1 MDAERASFLD
11 AADAD
16 GSEEDR
22 GPAGLRSVLDEL
34 LARQVAEDD
43 PPEVWA
49 TVRRLLDSGMG
60 SSDVHRQLRL
70 ALSAQVLAA
79 VGEDAEFDRQSYVAA
94 LGRLPLPSG
103 ARVEAA
109 IIEVVR
115 ERQPIT
121 ADEVDRLVA
130 ERLGLAVDDPLTET
144 LLDRVSDHLLDDG
157 PAALLAG
164 DLMVHVPSLVE
175 NVVLTHRLT
184 EDERRTG
191 VLTAADLPGL
201 DRLGPLHLDGSRVH
215 DYRGDDGIRRWWG
228 PEGWLSSSAAGSL
241 LAVQVRSDGAVKLT
255 VLPEQ
260 PEAEPELVTAIRAAY
275 DATVEEPWLPVAFE
289 ELLLAVLAADR
300 GAFTRPA
307 PPLCELA
314 AVAGL
319 EQRGDYLAHEESVWE
334 QARLADRSRRVFDR
348 LGTGAMALS
357 ALRALTLI
365 DTGLPDASMVHELLQ
380 LLYDL
385 AVLEVVADELFGT
398 DDDPVRVA
406 ECASLAGRLLARA
419 SRPRERAVAH
429 WLAAVAAE
437 RMGAVE
443 EAESLLRSAVRADP
457 GWPAAED
464 RLAWYEFDRGHAA
477 AAAAG
482 WRRLGLTAEDSADL
496 AMVEQF
502 ETPAD
507 DIPRLGRN
515 EPCWCGSGRK
525 YKHCHLSRPA
535 ELPPLPERASWLRRK
550 TLAYLQR
557 RGGAVEAVI
566 ADHART
572 LLGDAADDEEALE
585 SAMFDPLVIDVVLHE
600 DGWLQRFLADRGR
613 LLPDD
618 EAMLISAWLLCE
630 RTVVEVLDAVPGREV
645 TVRDLR
651 TGDRIAV
658 REHTFSKAAEPGQLL
673 CVRMVP
679 DGQTHQ
685 FVGAAFRV
693 SPGTETRLLEVL
705 DEHDGYE
712 LLSYVAALSRPPK
725 LTTRDGDPLAD
736 CRAELRVPDLR
747 AARAALDQRYESDG
761 DGWVSLFASADDDPE
776 GVERSV
782 RAWLQLNGD
791 TLSVHSMSESRLDAV
806 LTDLRAALPDLQLL
820 REQRQPLRPSDA
832 PALSPSAAAASPA
845 EVPAEALL
853 ELLDRHE
860 RRWCDEQVP
869 ALGGLTPRQASADP
883 TRRDEVTRL
892 IDSFPEIDPAS
903 GAFGLR
909 PNQLRHLLG
918 LTAG

>member
-1 MDAERASFLD
+1 MDAERASFLA
-11 AADAD
+11 AADARD
-16 GSEEDR
+16 SDEGP
-22 GPAGLRSVLDEL
+22 GPAALRSFLDDM

-49 TVRRLLDSGMG
+49 TVRRLLGSGMG
-60 SSDVHRQLRL
+60 SSEVHRQLRL
-70 ALSAQVLAA
+70 ALSAEVLAA
-79 VGEDAEFDRQSYVAA
+79 VGDDAEFDRQSYVAA

-109 IIEVVR
+109 IIEVVG
-115 ERQPIT
+115 ERQPVA
-121 ADEVDRLVA
+121 ADEVDRMVA
-130 ERLGLAVDDPLTET
+130 ERLGLSVDDPLTET
-144 LLDRVSDHLLDDG
+144 LLDRVSDHLLDEDG
-157 PAALLAG
+157 PVALLAG

-184 EDERRTG
+184 EDEQRTG
-191 VLTAADLPGL
+191 VLAAADLPGL
-201 DRLGPLHLDGSRVH
+201 DRLRPLQLDGSRVH
-215 DYRGDDGIRRWWG
+215 DYRGEDGIRRWWG
-228 PEGWLSSSAAGSL
+228 PEGWLAAAAPGSL
-241 LAVQVRSDGAVKLT
+241 LAVQVRSDGAVERT
-255 VLPEQ
+255 VLTEQ
-260 PEAEPELVTAIRAAY
+260 PEAEPALVAAIRAAY

-307 PPLCELA
+307 PPLSELA
-314 AVAGL
+314 AAAGL

-365 DTGLPDASMVHELLQ
+365 DTGLPDASAAHELLE

-398 DDDPVRVA
+398 DDDPMRVA
-406 ECASLAGRLLARA
+406 ECAALAGRLTARA

-437 RMGAVE
+437 RRGAVE

-496 AMVEQF
+496 AMAEQF

-525 YKHCHLSRPA
+525 YKHCHLGRPA
-535 ELPPLPERASWLRRK
+535 ELPPLPERTSWLRRK

-557 RGGAVEAVI
+557 RGGAVESVI
-566 ADHART
+566 ADHALT
-572 LLGDAADDEEALE
+572 LLGDAADDEEAFE

-600 DGWLQRFLADRGR
+600 DGWLQRFLTDRGR

-658 REHTFSKAAEPGQLL
+658 REHTFSEAAEPGQLL

-685 FVGAAFRV
+685 CVGAAFRV
-693 SPGTETRLLEVL
+693 APGTEAGLLEVL

-712 LLSYVAALSRPPK
+712 LLSCVAALLRPPT

-747 AARAALDQRYESDG
+747 AARSALNERYESDG
-761 DGWVSLFASADDDPE
+761 DGWVSLFASEDDPE

-782 RAWLQLNGD
+782 RAWVQLNGD
-791 TLSVHSMSESRLDAV
+791 TLSVHTMSESRLDAV
-806 LTDLRAALPDLQLL
+806 LADLRAALPDLQLL
-820 REQRQPLRPSDA
+820 SEQRQPLRQSDSPS
-832 PALSPSAAAASPA
+832 SNFSAAATSPA
-845 EVPAEALL
+845 QVPAEALL

-869 ALGGLTPRQASADP
+869 ALGGLTPRQAAADP
-883 TRRDEVTRL
+883 TRRDELARL
-892 IDSFPEIDPAS
+892 IAGFPEIDPAS

-909 PNQLRHLLG
+909 PARLRQLLG
-918 LTAG
+918 LADG